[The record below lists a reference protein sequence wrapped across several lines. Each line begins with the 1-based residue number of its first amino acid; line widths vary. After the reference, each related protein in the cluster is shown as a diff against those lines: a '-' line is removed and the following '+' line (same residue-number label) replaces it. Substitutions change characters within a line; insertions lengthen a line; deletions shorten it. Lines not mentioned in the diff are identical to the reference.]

1 MNNMAKFKTILTKI
15 SKEDKRFRAGTY
27 ARYKDGYI
35 VLGSARLYFT
45 THAEDVQDLIYEPAR
60 DLEASRLYEKLYE
73 SIRNYD
79 MMYMSGIKEDLEALK
94 APDLKAMKRIK
105 LRGTFFDS
113 CLLKECFTV
122 TESSVVYMEKD
133 PLMRRK
139 SIILIGD
146 MFGTRHCFLLPVNA
160 HPEDY
165 NLPDYDQEEGGIT
178 YAK

>member
-1 MNNMAKFKTILTKI
+1 MAKFKSILTKI

-35 VLGSARLYFT
+35 VIGSARLYFT
-45 THAEDVQDLIYEPAR
+45 THHEDVKDLIYEPAR
-60 DLEASRLYEKLYE
+60 DMQAARLYERLYE

-105 LRGTFFDS
+105 LRGTFFDPA
-113 CLLKECFTV
+113 LLKECFTV
-122 TESSVVYMEKD
+122 TENSTVCMERH
-133 PLMRRK
+133 PLQRRK

-146 MFGTRHCFLLPVNA
+146 PFGTRHCFLLPVHA
-160 HPEDY
+160 HEEDY

>member
-1 MNNMAKFKTILTKI
+1 MAKFKTILTKI

-35 VLGSARLYFT
+35 VIGSARLYFT
-45 THAEDVQDLIYEPAR
+45 THHEDVEDLIYEPAR
-60 DLEASRLYEKLYE
+60 DLEATRLYERLYE

-79 MMYMSGIKEDLEALK
+79 MMYMSGIKEDLEVLR

-105 LRGTFFDS
+105 LRGTFFDPT
-113 CLLKECFTV
+113 LLKECFTL
-122 TESSVVYMEKD
+122 TENSTVCMERH
-133 PLMRRK
+133 PLQRRK

-146 MFGTRHCFLLPVNA
+146 PFGTRQCFLLPVHA
-160 HPEDY
+160 HEEDY

>member
-1 MNNMAKFKTILTKI
+1 MAKFKTILTKI

-35 VLGSARLYFT
+35 VIGSARLYFT

-60 DLEASRLYEKLYE
+60 DLEAARLYERLYE

-94 APDLKAMKRIK
+94 APDLKDMGRIK
-105 LRGTFFDS
+105 LRGAFFS
-113 CLLKECFTV
+113 PTLLKECFTL
-122 TESSVVYMEKD
+122 TETSSAYMESD
-133 PLMRRK
+133 PLKRRK
-139 SIILIGD
+139 SMIMIGD
-146 MFGTRHCFLLPVNA
+146 MYGTRQCFLLPMNA
-160 HPEDY
+160 HVEEY
-165 NLPDYDQEEGGIT
+165 HTIIDYDHENGGIT